1 MTRLKLNVEWQHP
14 WMETFSF
21 AKVTEK
27 ISFKIENNTNKN
39 VYLGLCYTR
48 HIFEGIAVS
57 YP

>member
-1 MTRLKLNVEWQHP
+1 MNVEWQHP
-14 WMETFSF
+14 WIETLSF

-27 ISFKIENNTNKN
+27 ISFKIENNTNQN

-48 HIFEGIAVS
+48 HIFEGIVVS